1 MRKMITCVA
10 FLGALACGETRPEP
24 PDAAESAV
32 DVDSVPAV
40 DTLAPD
46 TVMARDTAGSG
57 GVLR

>member
-24 PDAAESAV
+24 PDAAEPAV

-46 TVMARDTAGSG
+46 TVMARDTARIG
-57 GVLR
+57 GGPR